1 MSVPAGLMALLAERR
16 RGVERD
22 RGGLLDAD
30 LVASLEAEAA
40 RVANELAEVDAQ
52 ALALLPEADRVAQ
65 AEAALAEERAAF
77 AADGAIPEVG
87 APDRAR
93 RRR

>member
-1 MSVPAGLMALLAERR
+1 MALLAERR

-40 RVANELAEVDAQ
+40 RVADELAEVDAQ

-65 AEAALAEERAAF
+65 AEAALADERAAF
-77 AADGAIPEVG
+77 AADGACP
-87 APDRAR
+87 R
-93 RRR
+93 